1 MYTAVI
7 VLITIVCLLLALVVL
22 VQNSKGGG
30 LAAGFSSSN
39 QIMGVRKTTDILEK
53 LTWGF
58 AIALFV
64 LSVAGTMLLPR
75 NQEVTTAP
83 SAIQEQIDNAA
94 LPGAGIPQAPAGGTQ
109 QPATGQ
115 QPAANQPIDIQPSET
130 PVNQDEA
137 GQ

>member
-1 MYTAVI
+1 MYTAII

-30 LAAGFSSSN
+30 LTAGFSSSN

-53 LTWGF
+53 LTWGL

-64 LSVAGTMLLPR
+64 LSVSGTMMLPR
-75 NQEVTTAP
+75 EQTETVGAS

-94 LPGAGIPQAPAGGTQ
+94 LPSSGIPQAPAGGTNPGTAPAQ
-109 QPATGQ
+109 QPASQGDVIEV
-115 QPAANQPIDIQPSET
+115 QPQEVNT
-130 PVNQDEA
+130 PTE
-137 GQ
+137 